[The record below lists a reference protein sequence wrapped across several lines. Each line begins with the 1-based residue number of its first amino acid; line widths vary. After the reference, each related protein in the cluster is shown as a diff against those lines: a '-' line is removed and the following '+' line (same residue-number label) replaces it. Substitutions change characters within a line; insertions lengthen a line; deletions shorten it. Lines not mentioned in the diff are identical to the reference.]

1 MPFIDRSLPRGDR
14 EDFEDDDEL
23 LEDSPVVEE
32 ETKTEDA
39 E

>member
-1 MPFIDRSLPRGDR
+1 MNVKILK
-14 EDFEDDDEL
+14 L
-23 LEDSPVVEE
+23 LEKKLAKQNAKNQAEVVEE